1 MSEIVVTVN
10 DNTLLPLLEKA
21 ISLLRGVTK
30 VSIKKEESQNQD
42 ACLTEELP
50 ENIKSLIGVASGISQ
65 QQIEADDRLKYL
77 MEKYHS

>member
-42 ACLTEELP
+42 ASLTEELP
-50 ENIKSLIGVASGISQ
+50 ENIKSLIGVASGISK

-77 MEKYHS
+77 MEK

>member
-1 MSEIVVTVN
+1 MSEIVVTVS

-30 VSIKKEESQNQD
+30 VSIKKEESQSQD
-42 ACLTEELP
+42 ANLTEELP

-77 MEKYHS
+77 MEK

>member
-77 MEKYHS
+77 MEK